1 MAGTVAGY
9 IELLAALLP
18 HGVAW
23 RSEDGSTMDDLI
35 GAMAEEFA
43 RVDGRAD
50 DLHDEADPRTTV
62 ELLADWERIAGLPDT
77 CLAGATQTMQERR
90 AALVGRLTAR
100 GGQSRQF
107 FIDLAASLGYTVTI
121 TEFRPF
127 RAGISTAGDA
137 LTNGD
142 WIFAWRVNAP
152 ETTIVSFRAGLSAA
166 GEPLRTWGSTRLE
179 CAIERLAPAHTIVL
193 FGYTPA

>member
-1 MAGTVAGY
+1 MTTTVEAY
-9 IELLAALLP
+9 TELLAALLP
-18 HGVAW
+18 RGVAW
-23 RSEDGSTMDDLI
+23 RSEDGSSINDLLV
-35 GAMAEEFA
+35 AMAEEFA
-43 RVDGRAD
+43 RVDVRSD

-90 AALVGRLTAR
+90 AALVQRLTQQ

-107 FIDLAASLGYTVTI
+107 FINLAASLGYTVTI

-127 RAGISTAGDA
+127 RAGISLAGDA

-166 GEPLRTWGSTRLE
+166 GEPLRTWGNTRLE

>member
-18 HGVAW
+18 PGVAW
-23 RSEDGSTMDDLI
+23 RSEDGSTMDDLL

-166 GEPLRTWGSTRLE
+166 GEPLRTWGNTRLE